1 MRPILFRA
9 WDKKREKFF
18 TSPLWVEF
26 QVNKDGVLTAKNISP
41 PMDGGKYQELEIMQ
55 YTGLNDINNVR
66 IYEGDIVKSTF
77 HSGIDNATTDIYVV
91 EHDNIN
97 PCFVMQSITS
107 EYQREYDFVQVDLR
121 TNEVIGN
128 IYENQELLK
137 DSK

>member
-1 MRPILFRA
+1 MGPILFRA
-9 WDKKREKFF
+9 WLKYYHEMHI
-18 TSPLWVEF
+18 VETLDMQDNEVF
-26 QVNKDGVLTAKNISP
+26 INRINGNGGYHNIKDI
-41 PMDGGKYQELEIMQ
+41 ELMQ
-55 YTGLNDINNVR
+55 YTGLDDSSGKK

-77 HSGIDNATTDIYVV
+77 HSRIDGATTDIYVV
-91 EHDNIN
+91 EYDNVN

-128 IYENQELLK
+128 IYENKELLK